1 MFGSQ
6 KLSSSPDNRE
16 RIEWQEA
23 QNSFLREWE
32 KRIDKSD
39 KKITKSV
46 EDFAKILWPHL
57 TDQLTNNFEE
67 YKKDPKYSWLT
78 DSDIWLHSLEKLYK
92 NNQDK
97 MPWQLEWYLKKMM
110 ELLIE
115 YKNAH
120 NTVDDIATVLK
131 SSNSTTKL
139 SEKTSKLSREELP
152 PFNSRIRPAEGVV
165 PFNE

>member
-6 KLSSSPDNRE
+6 KLSSSLDNHE
-16 RIEWQEA
+16 RIEWQET

-32 KRIDKSD
+32 KRINKSNT
-39 KKITKSV
+39 KITKTI
-46 EDFAKILWPHL
+46 EDFTKNLWPHL
-57 TDQLTNNFEE
+57 TNQLTKIFDE
-67 YKKDPKYSWLT
+67 KKGDPKYSWLT
-78 DSDIWLHSLEKLYK
+78 DSDIWLHSLEKLYR

-120 NTVDDIATVLK
+120 NTVDDIATILR
-131 SSNSTTKL
+131 SSDSTTKL
-139 SEKTSKLSREELP
+139 SETSSKLSREELP
-152 PFNSRIRPAEGVV
+152 PFNSRIRPAE
-165 PFNE
+165 

>member
-6 KLSSSPDNRE
+6 KLSSSLDNRE
-16 RIEWQEA
+16 RVEWQET

-32 KRIDKSD
+32 KRIDNVNTKIKKS
-39 KKITKSV
+39 I
-46 EDFAKILWPHL
+46 EEFAKNLWPHL
-57 TDQLTNNFEE
+57 TDQLTKNFEE

-78 DSDIWLHSLEKLYK
+78 DSDIWLHALEKLYR

-97 MPWQLEWYLKKMM
+97 MPWQLEWYLTKMM

-115 YKNAH
+115 YKKVN
-120 NTVDDIATVLK
+120 NTVDDIASVLR
-131 SSNSTTKL
+131 SSSSITNL
-139 SEKTSKLSREELP
+139 SEKSSKLSWEELP

-165 PFNE
+165 SLNS

>member
-6 KLSSSPDNRE
+6 KLSSSLDNHE
-16 RIEWQEA
+16 RIEWQET

-39 KKITKSV
+39 TKTIKSV
-46 EDFAKILWPHL
+46 EDFAKNLWPHL
-57 TDQLTNNFEE
+57 TDQLTKNFEE
-67 YKKDPKYSWLT
+67 YKKDPNYSWLT
-78 DSDIWLHSLEKLYK
+78 DSDIWLDSLVNLYR

-110 ELLIE
+110 ELLRE

-120 NTVDDIATVLK
+120 NSIDDIATVLR
-131 SSNSTTKL
+131 SSNSTAKL
-139 SEKTSKLSREELP
+139 SEISSELSREELP

-165 PFNE
+165 SFNS

>member
-6 KLSSSPDNRE
+6 KLSSSLDNHE
-16 RIEWQEA
+16 RIEWQET

-39 KKITKSV
+39 TKTIKSV
-46 EDFAKILWPHL
+46 EDFAKNLWPHL
-57 TDQLTNNFEE
+57 TDQLTKNFEE
-67 YKKDPKYSWLT
+67 YKKDPNYSWLT
-78 DSDIWLHSLEKLYK
+78 DSDIWLDSLVNLYR

-110 ELLIE
+110 ELLRE

-120 NTVDDIATVLK
+120 NSIDDIATVLR
-131 SSNSTTKL
+131 SSNSTAKL
-139 SEKTSKLSREELP
+139 SEISSELSREELP

-165 PFNE
+165 PLNA

>member
-6 KLSSSPDNRE
+6 KLSSSLDNHE
-16 RIEWQEA
+16 RIEWQET
-23 QNSFLREWE
+23 QNSFLSVWE

-39 KKITKSV
+39 TKTIKSV
-46 EDFAKILWPHL
+46 EDFAKNLWPHL
-57 TDQLTNNFEE
+57 TDQLTKNFEE
-67 YKKDPKYSWLT
+67 YKKDPNYSWLT
-78 DSDIWLHSLEKLYK
+78 DSDIWLDSLVNLYR

-110 ELLIE
+110 ELLRE

-120 NTVDDIATVLK
+120 NSIDDIATVLR
-131 SSNSTTKL
+131 SSNSTAKL
-139 SEKTSKLSREELP
+139 SEISSELSREELP

-165 PFNE
+165 PLNA

>member
-6 KLSSSPDNRE
+6 KLSSSLDNHE
-16 RIEWQEA
+16 RIEWQET

-39 KKITKSV
+39 TKTIKSV
-46 EDFAKILWPHL
+46 EDFAKNLWPHL
-57 TDQLTNNFEE
+57 TDQLTKNFEE
-67 YKKDPKYSWLT
+67 YKKDPNYSWLT
-78 DSDIWLHSLEKLYK
+78 DSDIWLDSLVNLYR

-110 ELLIE
+110 ELLRE

-120 NTVDDIATVLK
+120 NSIDDIATVLR
-131 SSNSTTKL
+131 SSNSTAKL
-139 SEKTSKLSREELP
+139 SEISSELSREELP

-165 PFNE
+165 SLNS

>member
-6 KLSSSPDNRE
+6 KLSSSLDNRE
-16 RIEWQEA
+16 RIEWQKT

-32 KRIDKSD
+32 KRIDNANTKIKKS
-39 KKITKSV
+39 I
-46 EDFAKILWPHL
+46 EEFAKNLWPHL

-67 YKKDPKYSWLT
+67 YKKDPHYSWLT
-78 DSDIWLHSLEKLYK
+78 DSDIWLDSLVNLYR

-110 ELLIE
+110 ELLRE

-120 NTVDDIATVLK
+120 NSIDDIATVLR
-131 SSNSTTKL
+131 SSNSTAKL
-139 SEKTSKLSREELP
+139 SEISSELSREELP

-165 PFNE
+165 PLNA